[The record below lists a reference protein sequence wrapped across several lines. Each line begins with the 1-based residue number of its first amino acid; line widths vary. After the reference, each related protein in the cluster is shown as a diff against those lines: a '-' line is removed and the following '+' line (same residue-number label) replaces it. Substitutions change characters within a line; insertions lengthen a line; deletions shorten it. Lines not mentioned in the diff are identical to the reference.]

1 VHEVAAPGTRVA
13 YVGYDP
19 IVAAHARALLTTRP
33 EGATDYLDADVRDT
47 GGILRAAART
57 LDLSRPAAVLLLG
70 VLHCIPDGD
79 QPNAITGQLMAALA
93 PGSFLVISHPASD
106 VATEQMTQST
116 RDYNQQSPVQLTMR
130 SHAQVS
136 QFFAGLDLVPPG
148 VVQLHRWRPA
158 SIGASSII
166 GQDHELANYGGVGRK
181 P

>member
-1 VHEVAAPGTRVA
+1 
-13 YVGYDP
+13 
-19 IVAAHARALLTTRP
+19 VAAHARALLTSSP

-47 GGILRAAART
+47 GRILQAAAST
-57 LDLSRPAAVLLLG
+57 LDLSRPAAVMLLG
-70 VLHCIPDGD
+70 VLHCVPEDD

-93 PGSFLVISHPASD
+93 PGSYLVVSHPASD

-116 RDYNQQSPVQLTMR
+116 RGYNQQSPVQLTMR

-148 VVQLHRWRPA
+148 VVQLHRWRPEA
-158 SIGASSII
+158 AGPE
-166 GQDHELANYGGVGRK
+166 QDHELANYGGVGRK